1 MEDIMERLTDGKHYL
16 LKIGAV
22 LGVVATALGGC
33 VINTAPEGRQ
43 NVPTQQTSTPS
54 EDGIPEMY
62 WEEVDN
68 DRSAYG
74 HPEEPG
80 GRGKIST
87 ACLGPDK
94 LVKLSEQNGTPIGI
108 AAIPNSPE
116 CGYTPP
122 TPESSPTPTAEAT
135 STPANGN

>member
-1 MEDIMERLTDGKHYL
+1 MERLTDREPYL
-16 LKIGAV
+16 LKIVAA
-22 LGVVATALGGC
+22 LGIVATALGGC

-54 EDGIPEMY
+54 EDGTPEMY
-62 WEEVDN
+62 WKVEDD

-74 HPEEPG
+74 RPEEPG

-108 AAIPNSPE
+108 TAIPNSSE

-122 TPESSPTPTAEAT
+122 TPESSPAPTAETT
-135 STPANGN
+135 STPASGN